1 MVTRLIYIEKIKV
14 DDKSV
19 LGLKVELPNS
29 PPLLLI
35 VAEKGFVMCAY
46 LNMEA
51 AEKLQVAAAMVSGVK
66 SFQDILEADIKAA
79 TSKAKELG
87 VNQGMK
93 GQEAL
98 KKLA

>member
-1 MVTRLIYIEKIKV
+1 MTKLICIEKIKIN
-14 DDKSV
+14 DKSV

-29 PPLLLI
+29 PPLLLM
-35 VAEKGFVMCAY
+35 VGEKGFVMCGY

-51 AEKLQVAAAMVSGVK
+51 AEKLQTAAAMVSGVK
-66 SFQDILEADIKAA
+66 SFQDVLEAEIKTA

-87 VNQGMK
+87 VNPGMK

>member
-1 MVTRLIYIEKIKV
+1 MTKLICIEKIKING
-14 DDKSV
+14 KSV

-29 PPLLLI
+29 PPLLLM
-35 VAEKGFVMCAY
+35 VGEKGFVMCGY

-66 SFQDILEADIKAA
+66 SFPDVLEAEIKAA
-79 TSKAKELG
+79 TSRVKELG
-87 VNQGMK
+87 VNSGMK